1 MKKIMLGLFV
11 VLLGSLLVGCS
22 ALDPLSQFE
31 RAAGSN
37 VTVISEF
44 EDVEGD
50 DDVAALT
57 LEGTTVL
64 LSTTLLEGEMT
75 DLEKVQYIKTLFQEI
90 RVIHAENVLAG
101 EEARTSWQTLKA
113 NVVIFREQELTLTEE
128 DKATI
133 QSYRQT
139 LVDERT
145 NILADKGE
153 VRALFVEL
161 RGKWNRDNLD
171 LIITNLEAIKVILQE
186 RSAFIDLVNE
196 SVIAVDAI
204 VQTYLPTI

>member
-50 DDVAALT
+50 DDVAALSV
-57 LEGTTVL
+57 EGTTIL

-90 RVIHAENVLAG
+90 RVLHAENVLAG
-101 EEARTSWQTLKA
+101 EEARTSWQALKA
-113 NVVIFREQELTLTEE
+113 NVVIFREQELTLTED
-128 DKATI
+128 DKALI

-171 LIITNLEAIKVILQE
+171 LIITNLEAIKVILQQ

-204 VQTYLPTI
+204 VQAYLPTI

>member
-1 MKKIMLGLFV
+1 MKKIMLGLFI
-11 VLLGSLLVGCS
+11 VLLGSVLVGCS

-37 VTVISEF
+37 VAVMDDF

-50 DDVAALT
+50 DDVAALSM
-57 LEGTTVL
+57 EGSVVL
-64 LSTTLLEGEMT
+64 LSTTLADGEMT

-101 EEARTSWQTLKA
+101 EQARTSWQSLKA
-113 NVVIFREQELTLTEE
+113 HIATFREQELNLNDD
-128 DKATI
+128 DKALI
-133 QSYRQT
+133 RSYRAT
-139 LVDERT
+139 LAEERT

-171 LIITNLEAIKVILQE
+171 LIITNLEAIKEILE
-186 RSAFIDLVNE
+186 KRSAFIDLVNE
-196 SVIAVDAI
+196 SVVAVDVI
-204 VQTYLPTI
+204 VQSYLPVV

>member
-1 MKKIMLGLFV
+1 MKKIMLGLLAL
-11 VLLGSLLVGCS
+11 LLGSVLVGCS

-37 VTVISEF
+37 VAVMDDF

-50 DDVAALT
+50 DDVAALSM
-57 LEGTTVL
+57 EGSVVL
-64 LSTTLLEGEMT
+64 LSTTLADGEMT

-101 EEARTSWQTLKA
+101 EQARTSWQSLKA
-113 NVVIFREQELTLTEE
+113 NVITFREQELALNDD
-128 DKATI
+128 DKALI
-133 QSYRQT
+133 RSYRAT
-139 LVDERT
+139 LAEERT
-145 NILADKGE
+145 NILEDKGE

-161 RGKWNRDNLD
+161 RGQWNRDNLD

-196 SVIAVDAI
+196 SVDAVDVI
-204 VQTYLPTI
+204 VQSYLPIV

>member
-11 VLLGSLLVGCS
+11 VLLGSVLVGCS

-37 VTVISEF
+37 VTVIDEF

-50 DDVAALT
+50 DDVAALSI
-57 LEGTTVL
+57 EGSVVL
-64 LSTTLLEGEMT
+64 LSTTLADGEMT

-101 EEARTSWQTLKA
+101 EQARTSWQSLKA
-113 NVVIFREQELTLTEE
+113 NVITFREQELALTDD
-128 DKATI
+128 DKALI
-133 QSYRQT
+133 KSYRDA

-145 NILADKGE
+145 NILEDKGE

-161 RGKWNRDNLD
+161 RGQWNRDNLD

-196 SVIAVDAI
+196 SVVAVDVI
-204 VQTYLPTI
+204 VQAYLPTV

>member
-22 ALDPLSQFE
+22 ALDPLASFE

-37 VTVISEF
+37 VTVIDEF
-44 EDVEGD
+44 EDIEGD
-50 DDVAALT
+50 DDVAALSI
-57 LEGTTVL
+57 EKTTIL
-64 LSTTLLEGEMT
+64 LSTTLADGEMT

-90 RVIHAENVLAG
+90 RVLHAENVLAG

-113 NVVIFREQELTLTEE
+113 NVTIFREQELTLTED
-128 DKATI
+128 DKALI

-145 NILADKGE
+145 TILADKGE

-161 RGKWNRDNLD
+161 RGKWNLDNLD

-204 VQTYLPTI
+204 VQTYLPIV